1 MKKLGLFVFAFVL
14 LGAKSPS
21 SDITGGDDPAQ
32 LSTDR
37 KVHGVITSIEPAKL
51 TIASQ
56 QRAVTGKIDPARTKV
71 TINGHAGKVSDL
83 QLTAHAKGELCLDD
97 VWLAIDTH

>member
-1 MKKLGLFVFAFVL
+1 MKKLGLIVFAVALCGF
-14 LGAKSPS
+14 ASPEGEP
-21 SDITGGDDPAQ
+21 T
-32 LSTDR
+32 STDR

-56 QRAVTGKIDPARTKV
+56 QHAVTGKIDPLRTKV
-71 TINGHAGKVSDL
+71 TVHGKPAKLADL
-83 QLTAHAKGELCLDD
+83 QLSSHAKAELCLDD